1 MALRTLTF
9 GDVESATWG
18 AAWNLG
24 DDNGGFGLVGGLSA
38 SLTDGWRLEGDGV
51 ELEVVADGVRSELE
65 DGFDELVTV
74 QGRVA
79 ERSVQCLGRRSERR
93 RLDPADYESIRDVSA
108 WFAADDGV
116 AVLAAR
122 PRRSRGHDAEL
133 LTVSAFEAGR
143 TLPIADPRLS
153 TAYGADGSPSR
164 AGLELWLEQPEDTEE
179 GAHHPPYRAAG
190 EAIGATATAGT
201 GSLAVEGRLFRW
213 HWRGRDGA
221 GVYLVIRPS

>member
-9 GDVESATWG
+9 GDLESDTWG
-18 AAWNLG
+18 AAWDLG
-24 DDNGGFGLVGGLSA
+24 DSSKGFGLVGSLSA
-38 SLTDGWRLEGDGV
+38 SLTDDWRLMGDGV

-79 ERSVQCLGRRSERR
+79 DRALQCLGRRGERR
-93 RLDPADYESIRDVSA
+93 GLDPAHYESIRDVSA

-116 AVLAAR
+116 SVLAAR

-133 LTVSAFEAGR
+133 LSVSAFETGR
-143 TLPIADPRLS
+143 SLTIADPRLS

-164 AGLELWLEQPEDTEE
+164 AGIELWLEQPEDAEE
-179 GAHHPPYRAAG
+179 ETHHPPYRAAG
-190 EAIGATATAGT
+190 ESIGSPATADT

-221 GVYLVIRPS
+221 GVYLIVRPS

>member
-1 MALRTLTF
+1 MAIRTLTF
-9 GDVESATWG
+9 ADLESGTWG
-18 AAWNLG
+18 AAWDLG
-24 DDNGGFGLVGGLSA
+24 DGQGGFGLVGALSA
-38 SLTDGWRLEGDGV
+38 SLTGGWRLEGEGV

-65 DGFDELVTV
+65 EGFDELVTV

-79 ERSVQCLGRRSERR
+79 DRSVQCLGRRGERQ

-108 WFAADDGV
+108 WFAPDDGV

-143 TLPIADPRLS
+143 SLPIADPRLS

-164 AGLELWLEQPEDTEE
+164 AGLELWLEQPEDAEE
-179 GAHHPPYRAAG
+179 ETHHPPYRAAG
-190 EAIGATATAGT
+190 EAIGAAATAGT

-221 GVYLVIRPS
+221 GVYVIVRPS